1 MFESKLNKDKAGG
14 YPSLD
19 KDAKVPYEH
28 TQPIITGITYTD
40 GTLNLIKSD
49 STEFVVEQVINNFSR
64 TINICEN
71 DLLSSGTTEEKI
83 LDYLILM
90 DYKKSAYDG
99 DVDVI
104 IESCSSVAIDLDITV
119 YSGSVITVFNYNLSR
134 TLPQDVSLPVELQ
147 LGLNSSS
154 TLSIPTDILISGGT
168 LSGGTTITLLDV
180 NYNDL
185 SGVSNLLVGQLSVA
199 YDYVVTG
206 TITFDTP
213 IPGGSGS
220 AGSGGFSFGIGL
232 SNLD

>member
-1 MFESKLNKDKAGG
+1 
-14 YPSLD
+14 
-19 KDAKVPYEH
+19 
-28 TQPIITGITYTD
+28 
-40 GTLNLIKSD
+40 
-49 STEFVVEQVINNFSR
+49 
-64 TINICEN
+64 
-71 DLLSSGTTEEKI
+71 
-83 LDYLILM
+83 LILM

-99 DVDVI
+99 VVDVI
-104 IESCSSVAIDLDITV
+104 IESCGSVAIDLDITV

-147 LGLNSSS
+147 LGKKSNG

-180 NYNDL
+180 DYNDL

-199 YDYVVTG
+199 YDYVASG

-213 IPGGSGS
+213 IHGGSGS
-220 AGSGGFSFGIGL
+220 GGSGGFSFGIGL